1 MIDTTPELTPQDC
14 LVAIMVAVSA
24 SDENM
29 RTSELVTIERIVNHL
44 PVFLGYDQT
53 RITEVSQMVL
63 ELFRDEEGLDVMFRR
78 FHTFLPER
86 LYETA
91 YAMACDVAAADG
103 TVRDGELQLLAE
115 LRYQLNIDR
124 LAGAAIERAAR
135 ARHQTL

>member
-1 MIDTTPELTPQDC
+1 
-14 LVAIMVAVSA
+14 MVAVSA

-44 PVFLGYDQT
+44 PVFAGYDQT